1 MRTRMTR
8 TRAAAAGVFVA
19 ALAFAGAAGA
29 SHADAQTLERRVGSA
44 PDGTVRF
51 SFAAREGVC
60 GNGHNVNIQ
69 DTRNP
74 DWESDC
80 DSGPV
85 RTVLTVSGG
94 RVTKVRSYVGGRW
107 RPAGAGV
114 TDLGTV
120 PAREAATYLLSLAGR
135 APSGSNE
142 AVFAATLADSAVIWP
157 DLVRL
162 AKNESVPRET
172 RRNAVFWLGQA
183 AGTAATSSLDS
194 LIGDPNGDRQVREA
208 AVFALSQ
215 RPRDEGVPALIRVAQ
230 TDRDPAIRKKA
241 IFWLG
246 QSDDPRALALFESL
260 LTKH

>member
-1 MRTRMTR
+1 MHTHARTV
-8 TRAAAAGVFVA
+8 GGFLA
-19 ALAFAGAAGA
+19 ALALAGAA
-29 SHADAQTLERRVGSA
+29 SAQTLDRRISSA

-69 DTRNP
+69 DSRNA

-80 DSGPV
+80 DAGPV

-94 RVTKVRSYVGGRW
+94 KVTKVRSYVGGRW
-107 RPAGAGV
+107 RAAGAGV

-120 PAREAATYLLSLAGR
+120 SAREAATWLLGLAAR
-135 APSGSNE
+135 APAGSNE

-172 RRNAVFWLGQA
+172 RRSAVFWLGQA
-183 AGTAATSSLDS
+183 AGTAATASLDS
-194 LIGDPNGDRQVREA
+194 LVGDPKGDRQVREA

-215 RPRDEGVPALIRVAQ
+215 RPRDEGVPALIRVAR
-230 TDRDPAIRKKA
+230 TDRDPDIRKKA

-246 QSDDPRALALFESL
+246 QSDDPRALALFEDL
-260 LTKH
+260 LTKQ

>member
-1 MRTRMTR
+1 MRTH
-8 TRAAAAGVFVA
+8 AATTGVLLA
-19 ALAFAGAAGA
+19 ALACAGAGDTA
-29 SHADAQTLERRVGSA
+29 AQTLDRRIGSA

-69 DTRNP
+69 DSRNA

-80 DSGPV
+80 DDGPV
-85 RTVLTVSGG
+85 RTVLTVNGG
-94 RVTKVRSYVGGRW
+94 KVTRIRSYVGGRW
-107 RPAGAGV
+107 RPAGANV

-120 PAREAATYLLSLAGR
+120 PAREAATYLLALAGR
-135 APSGSNE
+135 APAGSNE

-157 DLVRL
+157 ELVRL
-162 AKNESVPRET
+162 AKNESIPRET
-172 RRNAVFWLGQA
+172 RRSAVFWLGQA
-183 AGTAATSSLDS
+183 AGTAATASLDS

-215 RPRDEGVPALIRVAQ
+215 RPHDEGVPALIRVAQ

-246 QSDDPRALALFESL
+246 QSDDPRAIALFENL
-260 LTKH
+260 LTKR